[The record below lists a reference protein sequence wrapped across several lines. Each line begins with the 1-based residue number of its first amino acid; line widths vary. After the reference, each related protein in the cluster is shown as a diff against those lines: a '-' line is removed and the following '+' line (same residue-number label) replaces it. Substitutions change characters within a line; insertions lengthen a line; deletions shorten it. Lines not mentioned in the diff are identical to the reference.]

1 MNTTLTG
8 KSVLVTGANRGIG
21 QALVAEALQRGA
33 KRVYAGTRQPMARTD
48 ERVTPL
54 ALDITDR
61 SDIHAAA
68 EIVGTLDLHI
78 NNAGVGLH
86 DDLNERAAL
95 EAHLAVNLFG
105 PYDMTQAF
113 LPALTSRRGAVV
125 NVLSIA
131 ALAALP
137 IIPSYSVSKAAAFSL
152 SQNLR
157 PLLASRGVSMHA
169 VLVGPTDT
177 EMSRGFD
184 VPKVSAEYA
193 AAAILDGVEAG
204 HDEIFPHPMLDAVA
218 LSWSLGEIK
227 SLERQFASF
236 VAPALVAS

>member
-68 EIVGTLDLHI
+68 EIVSTLDLLI